1 MSSKSNKRKQ
11 FTDKFKRE
19 AVALMTEQGF
29 TLTQASESLGVREDY
44 LRRWKKKYENDST
57 PQGLLPSER
66 EELTKLRKEVKELK
80 MEKEILKKASAFFA
94 KEMN

>member
-1 MSSKSNKRKQ
+1 MSSNSKKRKQ

-19 AVALMTEQGF
+19 AVALMTEQRF
-29 TLTQASESLGVREDY
+29 SLAQASESLGVREDY
-44 LRRWKKKYENDST
+44 LRRWKKIYETESN
-57 PQGLLPSER
+57 PQNLEPSER
-66 EELTKLRKEVKELK
+66 EELAKLRKENKQLK